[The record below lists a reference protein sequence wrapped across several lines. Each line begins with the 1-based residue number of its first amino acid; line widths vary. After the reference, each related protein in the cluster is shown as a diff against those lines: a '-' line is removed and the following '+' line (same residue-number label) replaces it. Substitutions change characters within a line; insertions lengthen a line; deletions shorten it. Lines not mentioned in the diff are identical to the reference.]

1 MFEGLLQPSHLLLIA
16 IVAVLVFGPSKLPE
30 LGKGIGQGIKNF
42 KKGMKEATDA
52 VNAETTTPPPSEIVE
67 PKAKV

>member
-30 LGKGIGQGIKNF
+30 LGKGLGNGIKNF
-42 KKGMKEATDA
+42 KKGLKEATEA
-52 VNAETTTPPPSEIVE
+52 VNTDTPEVSE
-67 PKAKV
+67 PKTKV

>member
-30 LGKGIGQGIKNF
+30 LGKGLGAGIKNF

-52 VNAETTTPPPSEIVE
+52 VRAEATE
-67 PKAKV
+67 PTEVTETKTKV

>member
-30 LGKGIGQGIKNF
+30 LGKGLGQGIKNF
-42 KKGMKEATDA
+42 KKGMKEATEA
-52 VNAETTTPPPSEIVE
+52 VNAETTAPPAEVTDP
-67 PKAKV
+67 AKTKV

>member
-30 LGKGIGQGIKNF
+30 LGKGLGQGIKSF

-52 VNAETTTPPPSEIVE
+52 VNAEATTPAEATD
-67 PKAKV
+67 PKTKV